1 MPLDYR
7 RFNGPDDSVSYKRFT
22 PDFLKS
28 YDELL
33 CELLEKNNLKDEQS
47 VDEAQRVCK
56 FFAETDT
63 ISQAKGSA
71 YVEIK
76 NTKVVCSVFDPRE
89 IPHQNEFSHLGQIY
103 CEVKFAPFSCSSQR
117 RPPAPDA
124 EDKALSEALRQA
136 IEPAVCRH
144 LFPNYQIDVFVYI
157 IENDGSCLAA
167 AINAAGLA
175 LTDAAVPMYDLIT
188 ASSMAIL
195 DDKMFVV
202 PNEEEEELAL
212 KSPESKDINHG
223 VMTLS
228 MLSEL
233 SQITSFI
240 QIGSLETDCVIKA
253 MDILEKECKELVPN
267 IQKIVVR
274 NVIKNVK
281 RQQILQESAKEM
293 EEILDEKYNLW
304 QKSLKA
310 KSYLCNCICVVENM
324 TGLKYLEELHIE
336 KQNAD
341 GPDALCFD
349 PRTMLAIGTTL
360 KILNVSENKLTDMAW
375 IKPLR
380 CLEVLNASKNI
391 LEDVQAT
398 ADDLCTLICLVDA
411 NFTGNPMT
419 KKHRY
424 KEIIIARCAQLRILD
439 SIVIHNTSKTFLRSF
454 DKAVRLRQMNFR
466 NKIEMSKQGVE
477 EFFDLNM
484 MRGSTQSAITVGE
497 QAKGHP
503 GLTIIDSTYGFM
515 PRPLLRVKTI
525 PRENFVPPSEPPA
538 TTGNDNMSV
547 APVKGILKKPMPI
560 KYI

>member
-28 YDELL
+28 YEELL
-33 CELLEKNNLKDEQS
+33 GDLLEKNNLKDEQAS
-47 VDEAQRVCK
+47 DEAQRVCK

-144 LFPNYQIDVFVYI
+144 LFPNYQIDVFAYI

-202 PNEEEEELAL
+202 PNEEEEELAM
-212 KSPESKDINHG
+212 KSQESKDINHG
-223 VMTLS
+223 VITLS

-267 IQKIVVR
+267 IQKVVVR

-281 RQQILQESAKEM
+281 RQQILHESAKEM

-310 KSYLCNCICVVENM
+310 KSYLCFF
-324 TGLKYLEELHIE
+324 LSFFSL
-336 KQNAD
+336 
-341 GPDALCFD
+341 
-349 PRTMLAIGTTL
+349 LA
-360 KILNVSENKLTDMAW
+360 
-375 IKPLR
+375 
-380 CLEVLNASKNI
+380 
-391 LEDVQAT
+391 
-398 ADDLCTLICLVDA
+398 
-411 NFTGNPMT
+411 
-419 KKHRY
+419 
-424 KEIIIARCAQLRILD
+424 
-439 SIVIHNTSKTFLRSF
+439 
-454 DKAVRLRQMNFR
+454 
-466 NKIEMSKQGVE
+466 
-477 EFFDLNM
+477 
-484 MRGSTQSAITVGE
+484 
-497 QAKGHP
+497 
-503 GLTIIDSTYGFM
+503 
-515 PRPLLRVKTI
+515 
-525 PRENFVPPSEPPA
+525 
-538 TTGNDNMSV
+538 
-547 APVKGILKKPMPI
+547 
-560 KYI
+560 